1 VHNIGKTT
9 LLTNIASGTVDGLPA
24 HLKTIYVQHDDSS
37 EDGGV
42 PLIEEL
48 LKSPP
53 VAEAGATREEA
64 EAELRKIFFTD
75 DMINSPRSS
84 LSGGWKMKL
93 LIVKAIL
100 SKANVMLLDEPT
112 NHLDK
117 ASVAWLTSFLQN
129 AHDITCLIVTHDTQF
144 MDDVVTDIIHYE
156 SRKLVYYHG
165 NLSHFVKIH
174 PDAKYYY
181 ELSTSTMRF
190 KFPVPERLDGINSNT
205 RSIMKLENVNFTYP
219 GKTVP
224 QLTNINVRVC
234 LGSRIAVLGANGAG
248 KVRHTSCI
256 LFLD

>member
-1 VHNIGKTT
+1 
-9 LLTNIASGTVDGLPA
+9 
-24 HLKTIYVQHDDSS
+24 
-37 EDGGV
+37 
-42 PLIEEL
+42 
-48 LKSPP
+48 
-53 VAEAGATREEA
+53 
-64 EAELRKIFFTD
+64 
-75 DMINSPRSS
+75 
-84 LSGGWKMKL
+84 
-93 LIVKAIL
+93 
-100 SKANVMLLDEPT
+100 LDQ
-112 NHLDK
+112 